1 MMSSAAWEGQDQ
13 HMASGP
19 DDEFNQFLDMSGMGA
34 MPDATA
40 MQFDFHGFQD
50 GASSTAAQMMP
61 GQQQQHHQQHHQ
73 QRPGQSSADALMTD
87 SDPSSMIP
95 RSDGLLQNHTP
106 AMSTGVGHPSI
117 PAHHH
122 MLATSAPDSI
132 SNIDAQIQ
140 YLQQQKFHQQQRQL
154 HDQQATFYGSHGG
167 HHSVPPTPQSLEM
180 PPGSGQFY
188 SQAEQMPQQRAAYD
202 RNYHQRMA
210 EQQDMAFTPLVSPAV
225 TPLDPHFNMD
235 STFAVPGSYFSP
247 LTSPALH
254 AQPDGSVYDHST
266 NSNNSPID
274 MDLETPPASQ
284 QPTQQPS
291 QDLAKKARRNNAAA
305 KARSNKAT
313 VKNSPIAKPQRRKV
327 GPSPAIVSQ
336 VLSEVD
342 ERRLQNGGETGLLPL
357 PATSTEG
364 SEENASVSP
373 ENLTDMPPP
382 PVPARRSN
390 SKSPY
395 IQAQN
400 GHANQTP
407 MSLNEERQQQQPHPA
422 TPASLM
428 KLPSSKGKK
437 SQSTTQQGDTATE
450 HIESLELPESVANRP
465 LAPINTQIAAQFP
478 GHLHDQHHH
487 QQQPASAHARSTSF
501 HPSPSPNLLPASGS
515 MSANASPSLGPR
527 SSVGPTRKT
536 PQLLARNSRKR
547 STGSVHVSPA
557 LLPRISPN
565 IKPLIPGTPGM
576 SAEDTSRLLMSKS
589 NYQNILEGN
598 TVPGVS
604 YPTELSTNLTSK
616 RTSHKIAEQG
626 RRNRINSALQIMASL
641 LPDQGK
647 PTTEED
653 GEEEKK
659 DGKGG
664 GGANNANAPSSKASV
679 VENAIVHMKTL
690 QKENGDLKKEL
701 EELRSKMESM
711 QKS

>member
-1 MMSSAAWEGQDQ
+1 
-13 HMASGP
+13 
-19 DDEFNQFLDMSGMGA
+19 
-34 MPDATA
+34 
-40 MQFDFHGFQD
+40 
-50 GASSTAAQMMP
+50 
-61 GQQQQHHQQHHQ
+61 
-73 QRPGQSSADALMTD
+73 
-87 SDPSSMIP
+87 
-95 RSDGLLQNHTP
+95 
-106 AMSTGVGHPSI
+106 
-117 PAHHH
+117 
-122 MLATSAPDSI
+122 
-132 SNIDAQIQ
+132 
-140 YLQQQKFHQQQRQL
+140 
-154 HDQQATFYGSHGG
+154 
-167 HHSVPPTPQSLEM
+167 
-180 PPGSGQFY
+180 
-188 SQAEQMPQQRAAYD
+188 
-202 RNYHQRMA
+202 
-210 EQQDMAFTPLVSPAV
+210 MAFTPLVSPAV

-235 STFAVPGSYFSP
+235 SAFAVPSSYFSP

-274 MDLETPPASQ
+274 MDLETPPV
-284 QPTQQPS
+284 TQTAQPS
-291 QDLAKKARRNNAAA
+291 QDLAKKARRNNAA
-305 KARSNKAT
+305 KARSKSA

-342 ERRLQNGGETGLLPL
+342 ERRLQNGGDTGLLPL

-382 PVPARRSN
+382 PVPTRRSN

-400 GHANQTP
+400 GNSHQAP
-407 MSLNEERQQQQPHPA
+407 PLSLNEERQQPHPA

-428 KLPSSKGKK
+428 KLASKGKK
-437 SQSTTQQGDTATE
+437 PQSTQQGDTATE
-450 HIESLELPESVANRP
+450 HIESLELPESVSNRP
-465 LAPINTQIAAQFP
+465 LAPINTQISSQFS
-478 GHLHDQHHH
+478 GND
-487 QQQPASAHARSTSF
+487 QPASARSATF
-501 HPSPSPNLLPASGS
+501 HPSPSPHLRPAGGTL
-515 MSANASPSLGPR
+515 SANASPSLGPR
-527 SSVGPTRKT
+527 SAGPSARKT
-536 PQLLARNSRKR
+536 PQMLSRNGRKR

-641 LPDQGK
+641 LPDQGRSLS
-647 PTTEED
+647 ED
-653 GEEEKK
+653 GEDKK
-659 DGKGG
+659 EAKASSSSS
-664 GGANNANAPSSKASV
+664 ANNANTPSSKASV
-679 VENAIVHMKTL
+679 VENAIVHMKNL
-690 QKENGDLKKEL
+690 QQENGDLRKEL
-701 EELRSKMESM
+701 EDLRSKMEGM
-711 QKS
+711 QKAS

>member
-1 MMSSAAWEGQDQ
+1 MSSAAWEGQDQ
-13 HMASGP
+13 HMSSGP
-19 DDEFNQFLDMSGMGA
+19 DDEFNQFLDMTGIGTI
-34 MPDATA
+34 PDATA
-40 MQFDFHGFQD
+40 MQFDFHTFND
-50 GASSTAAQMMP
+50 AASASGPQPMMP
-61 GQQQQHHQQHHQ
+61 GAAHQQHAQQQHHQQQ
-73 QRPGQSSADALMTD
+73 QQQQSRQNPSADALMAD
-87 SDPSSMIP
+87 SDPSAMIP

-106 AMSTGVGHPSI
+106 AMSAVSHPSI
-117 PAHHH
+117 TAHI
-122 MLATSAPDSI
+122 LATSAPDSI
-132 SNIDAQIQ
+132 SNIDAQIH

-154 HDQQATFYGSHGG
+154 HEQHATFYGPHG
-167 HHSVPPTPQSLEM
+167 HSVPPTPQSLEM

-188 SQAEQMPQQRAAYD
+188 SQAEQMPQRTAYD
-202 RNYHQRMA
+202 RSYHQRVA
-210 EQQDMAFTPLVSPAV
+210 EQDMAFTPLVSPAV

-235 STFAVPGSYFSP
+235 SAFSVPNSYFSP

-274 MDLETPPASQ
+274 MDLETPPAT
-284 QPTQQPS
+284 QPAPPS
-291 QDLAKKARRNNAAA
+291 HDLAKKARRNNAA
-305 KARSNKAT
+305 KARSKSG

-342 ERRLQNGGETGLLPL
+342 ERRLQNSGEAGLLPL

-400 GHANQTP
+400 GSANQAP
-407 MSLNEERQQQQPHPA
+407 PLSLHEERQQPHPA

-428 KLPSSKGKK
+428 KLASKGKK
-437 SQSTTQQGDTATE
+437 PHAAQLGDTATE
-450 HIESLELPESVANRP
+450 HIESLELPESVSNRP
-465 LAPINTQIAAQFP
+465 LAPIDTHVASQFP
-478 GHLHDQHHH
+478 GHD
-487 QQQPASAHARSTSF
+487 QPASARSTIF
-501 HPSPSPNLLPASGS
+501 HHPSPSPNLRPLGGTP
-515 MSANASPSLGPR
+515 SANASPSLGPR
-527 SSVGPTRKT
+527 SVGLPARKT
-536 PQLLARNSRKR
+536 PQLLSRNNRKR

-604 YPTELSTNLTSK
+604 YPMELSTNLTSK

-626 RRNRINSALQIMASL
+626 RRNRINSALQVMASL
-641 LPDQGK
+641 LPDSAK
-647 PTTEED
+647 PTSED
-653 GEEEKK
+653 GEDGK
-659 DGKGG
+659 DGKPPGPSNSSNS
-664 GGANNANAPSSKASV
+664 ANTPSSKASV
-679 VENAIVHMKTL
+679 VENAIVHMKNL
-690 QKENGDLKKEL
+690 QKENEELKKEV
-701 EELRSKMESM
+701 EELRSKMEAM